1 MRDEVL
7 IDAGAMALTKLILA
21 SMCFVL
27 VSTLY
32 VALEDEVGKPVL
44 RGGNLEPCVTI
55 HAMQNHAYRLE
66 ISGFRRN
73 RITAARAIRIGQ
85 L

>member
-1 MRDEVL
+1 VGDEAL

-21 SMCFVL
+21 SMRFMP

-44 RGGNLEPCVTI
+44 LGGNLEPCVTI
-55 HAMQNHAYRLE
+55 HAMQDHASRLE
-66 ISGFRRN
+66 ISGFWRN
-73 RITAARAIRIGQ
+73 RITAARAICIGQ